1 MTRTLALALLL
12 AAVPAL
18 AEETKAAPESE
29 KTRPPL
35 KLRLDEAVPVAP
47 RITFTPRE
55 EPPKAPAD
63 TLPALGGLA
72 VLRRRLRRGRRR
84 EQSEQDRDY
93 STSTMHSISTGIPI
107 GSAAMPT
114 ADRAWRPRSPNT
126 STKRSEQPLI
136 TLG

>member
-55 EPPKAPAD
+55 S
-63 TLPALGGLA
+63 
-72 VLRRRLRRGRRR
+72 VSSRVR
-84 EQSEQDRDY
+84 
-93 STSTMHSISTGIPI
+93 
-107 GSAAMPT
+107 
-114 ADRAWRPRSPNT
+114 
-126 STKRSEQPLI
+126 STKLSVA
-136 TLG
+136 

>member
-63 TLPALGGLA
+63 TLPALGGP
-72 VLRRRLRRGRRR
+72 
-84 EQSEQDRDY
+84 
-93 STSTMHSISTGIPI
+93 TSPAFVQRPPPGTK
-107 GSAAMPT
+107 GSPFPPDT
-114 ADRAWRPRSPNT
+114 NPN
-126 STKRSEQPLI
+126 Q
-136 TLG
+136 

>member
-18 AEETKAAPESE
+18 AEETAPKEAAESA

-63 TLPALGGLA
+63 TLPALGGP
-72 VLRRRLRRGRRR
+72 
-84 EQSEQDRDY
+84 
-93 STSTMHSISTGIPI
+93 TSPAFVQRPPPGTK
-107 GSAAMPT
+107 GSPFPPDT
-114 ADRAWRPRSPNT
+114 NPN
-126 STKRSEQPLI
+126 Q
-136 TLG
+136 